1 MLEVLLPYLPSFW
14 LGVEVHSIDINE
26 TLVSNGNKI
35 SKKMGWNML
44 SYEMN
49 MKELDFEDKYFDHAY
64 SICVFEHLDYEIKQ
78 AALSEIARTLKPN
91 GVLSITFDYRNP
103 APSIAGFGPDT
114 SKENRL
120 STKEDIKRNFLD
132 NDYFELL
139 GNQNFYDN
147 GKSYL
152 VHPQFNNAPYTFGAI
167 FLKKRS

>member
-1 MLEVLLPYLPSFW
+1 
-14 LGVEVHSIDINE
+14 
-26 TLVSNGNKI
+26 
-35 SKKMGWNML
+35 
-44 SYEMN
+44 
-49 MKELDFEDKYFDHAY
+49 MKELDFEDEYFDHAY